1 MSERDRIHVFYLFI
15 YFLLHL
21 FLSLEMHQLFL
32 YIIMTVPFIDRN
44 KAHLIF
50 LGKIEI
56 ESAVTFEWKYVLI
69 NSARL
74 SSL

>member
-1 MSERDRIHVFYLFI
+1 M
-15 YFLLHL
+15 
-21 FLSLEMHQLFL
+21 SLEIHQLFL
-32 YIIMTVPFIDRN
+32 YIIMTVSFIDRN

-56 ESAVTFEWKYVLI
+56 ESAVTFEWEYVLI

>member
-1 MSERDRIHVFYLFI
+1 MSVRDRIHVFYFFILFYYI
-15 YFLLHL
+15 YFW
-21 FLSLEMHQLFL
+21 HQLFL
-32 YIIMTVPFIDRN
+32 YIIMTVSFIDRN

-50 LGKIEI
+50 LGEIEI
-56 ESAVTFEWKYVLI
+56 ESAVTFEREYVLI

>member
-1 MSERDRIHVFYLFI
+1 
-15 YFLLHL
+15 
-21 FLSLEMHQLFL
+21 MHQLFL
-32 YIIMTVPFIDRN
+32 YIIMTVSFIDRN

-50 LGKIEI
+50 LGEIEI
-56 ESAVTFEWKYVLI
+56 ESAVTFEWEYVLI

>member
-1 MSERDRIHVFYLFI
+1 MRDRIHVFYLFI
-15 YFLLHL
+15 LFLLYL

-32 YIIMTVPFIDRN
+32 CIIMTVSFIDRN

-50 LGKIEI
+50 LGEIEI
-56 ESAVTFEWKYVLI
+56 ESAVTFECEYVLI

>member
-1 MSERDRIHVFYLFI
+1 MSVRDRIHVFLFI
-15 YFLLHL
+15 YFILLYL

-32 YIIMTVPFIDRN
+32 YIIMTVSFIDRN

-50 LGKIEI
+50 LGEIEI
-56 ESAVTFEWKYVLI
+56 ESAVTFEREYVLI

>member
-1 MSERDRIHVFYLFI
+1 
-15 YFLLHL
+15 
-21 FLSLEMHQLFL
+21 MHQLFL

-50 LGKIEI
+50 LGEIEI
-56 ESAVTFEWKYVLI
+56 ESAVTFECEYVLI